1 MNQTHLTIEQLID
14 YARGELSSREDA
26 VVHAHL
32 AYCVA
37 CQEARDAEARLVELL
52 RAHARDEE
60 REMPPGLATAILANA
75 ADQSAAAAAA
85 TPPFWQRFSQ
95 LLRPALVIP
104 MAAALALAAFFMA
117 SGFHVRP
124 NGRATD
130 AAAYIENHAALG
142 STMPFEEAAQG
153 DVAMPTMLTS
163 DETSMTTTTT
173 TTGER
178 PTP

>member
-14 YARGELSSREDA
+14 YARGELSAREDA

-52 RAHARDEE
+52 RAHARHEE
-60 REMPPGLATAILANA
+60 REMPPGLATAIFANTA
-75 ADQSAAAAAA
+75 AQSAAA
-85 TPPFWQRFSQ
+85 TPPFWQRFSRQ
-95 LLRPALVIP
+95 LRPALMIP
-104 MAAALALAAFFMA
+104 MAAALALAAFFLA

-142 STMPFEEAAQG
+142 STMPFEEAAEG

-163 DETSMTTTTT
+163 DETST